1 MDTKELAM
9 KKIAIVDDQ
18 ESARSAVH
26 SVIEDVLSNEDLE
39 AEWGIVSIAPLADIG
54 AYASFIDSEEVAI
67 LLIDERLG
75 ESPDA
80 SGDAVMYKGSE
91 LVEELRKNHKQMPI
105 YGITAFP
112 QDESLETHFAQ
123 FDEII
128 LRDTFTLKAASYVP
142 RFIRAYQNFLKVR
155 DDTLAEL
162 GTISAKIA
170 SGSATDDEKKR
181 ATEIQEKI
189 NLPDV
194 VSDMNSRSE
203 WLTEYAALLKKQEEI
218 NDLAKKHLSESAQE
232 ERK

>member
-1 MDTKELAM
+1 MN
-9 KKIAIVDDQ
+9 KIAIVDDQ
-18 ESARSAVH
+18 DSARLAVQ

-39 AEWGIVSIAPLADIG
+39 AEWGVVSTAPLADVE
-54 AYASFIDSEEVAI
+54 AYANFIDSENVAI

-80 SGDAVMYKGSE
+80 SGITVNYKGSE
-91 LVEELRKNHKQMPI
+91 LVEQLRKNYKQMPI

-128 LRDTFTLKAASYVP
+128 LRDTFTQKAASYVP

-170 SGSATDDEKKR
+170 SGTATDDEKRR
-181 ATEIQEKI
+181 AAEIQEKL
-189 NLPDV
+189 NLPGTVQDI
-194 VSDMNSRSE
+194 SSRSE
-203 WLTEYAALLKKQEEI
+203 WLTEYATLLKKQEEI
-218 NDLAKKHLSESAQE
+218 NNLARKHLGESDQE
-232 ERK
+232 DKK

>member
-1 MDTKELAM
+1 MDTRGLVM
-9 KKIAIVDDQ
+9 KKIAIIDDQ

-39 AEWGIVSIAPLADIG
+39 AEWGIVSIAPLTDIG
-54 AYASFIDSEEVAI
+54 AYANFIDSEEVVI

-80 SGDAVMYKGSE
+80 SGDTVQYKGSE
-91 LVEELRKNHKQMPI
+91 LVEELRKNYKQMPI

-181 ATEIQEKI
+181 AAEIQEKI
-189 NLPDV
+189 NLPGV
-194 VSDMNSRSE
+194 VSDINSRSE
-203 WLTEYAALLKKQEEI
+203 WLKEYAALLEKQKEI
-218 NDLAKKHLSESAQE
+218 NDLAKRHLNEEATE
-232 ERK
+232 ERE

>member
-1 MDTKELAM
+1 MDSEGLAM

-26 SVIEDVLSNEDLE
+26 SVIEDVLSNEELE
-39 AEWGIVSIAPLADIG
+39 AEWGIVSIAPLADIRD
-54 AYASFIDSEEVAI
+54 YASFINSEEVAI

-75 ESPDA
+75 ESPDTL
-80 SGDAVMYKGSE
+80 GNTVKYKGSE

-128 LRDTFTLKAASYVP
+128 LRDTFTLKAASYIP

-155 DDTLAEL
+155 SDTLAEL

-181 ATEIQEKI
+181 AAEIQEKI
-189 NLPDV
+189 NLPGV
-194 VSDMNSRSE
+194 VNDINSRSE
-203 WLTEYAALLKKQEEI
+203 WLTEYATLLKKQEEI
-218 NDLAKKHLSESAQE
+218 NNLAKKHLDESTQE

>member
-1 MDTKELAM
+1 MN
-9 KKIAIVDDQ
+9 KIAIVDDQ
-18 ESARSAVH
+18 DSARLAVQ

-39 AEWGIVSIAPLADIG
+39 AEWGVVSTAPLADVA
-54 AYASFIDSEEVAI
+54 AYADFIDSENVAI

-80 SGDAVMYKGSE
+80 SGATVNYKGSE
-91 LVEELRKNHKQMPI
+91 LVEELRKNYKQMPI

-128 LRDTFTLKAASYVP
+128 LRDTFTQKAASYVP

-162 GTISAKIA
+162 SAISVKIA
-170 SGSATDDEKKR
+170 SGTATDAEKTR
-181 ATEIQEKI
+181 AAEIQEKI
-189 NLPDV
+189 NLPGV
-194 VSDMNSRSE
+194 IKDMSSRSE

-218 NDLAKKHLSESAQE
+218 NNLAKKHLGESDQE
-232 ERK
+232 DKK